1 MNLKYVVFAGLTSS
15 KAELILE
22 KEGLNILTPPRTTPE
37 IVKFLQHMFYG
48 FAMILWFGLL
58 LSYLAYLIE
67 YYTTDEASLNYV
79 YIGKEKNLIP
89 LYGI

>member
-1 MNLKYVVFAGLTSS
+1 MNFNLNCYIFTGLT
-15 KAELILE
+15 ATRAALVLE

-48 FAMILWFGLL
+48 FAMILWFGLF

-67 YYTTDEASLNYV
+67 YYTIEEASMNYV
-79 YIGKEKNLIP
+79 YIGES
-89 LYGI
+89 